1 MITLT
6 GNSLTIK
13 EVEKVLFGYEE
24 ICLDET
30 SLKKVDAS
38 RQVVEKI
45 VAEEQLVYGIT
56 TGQRR
61 DVLFVGYFF

>member
-13 EVEKVLFGYEE
+13 EVEKVLYGYEE

-45 VAEEQLVYGIT
+45 VAEEQ
-56 TGQRR
+56 GQQR

>member
-1 MITLT
+1 LNLLITLT

-13 EVEKVLFGYEE
+13 EVEKVLYGYEE

-45 VAEEQLVYGIT
+45 VAEEQ
-56 TGQRR
+56 GQQR

>member
-1 MITLT
+1 LITLT

-13 EVEKVLFGYEE
+13 EVEKVLYGYEE

-45 VAEEQLVYGIT
+45 VAEEQ
-56 TGQRR
+56 GQQR